1 MPKTQL
7 IKSEIQEI
15 QKLKDIAEIM
25 AAIAAGNLIL
35 YKQSRSL
42 LNSPYYLSDG
52 PEGKRILSLQPQL
65 TVIDAISQIVTPFSK
80 PFLTFHPAPADL
92 EQSIT
97 MNLMIGSDMGFCG
110 KFNKGIKEIGKE
122 KHEALCLIGKQLTG
136 LNKAPIALPELKVT
150 GNPEEKAKSV
160 IEKTYQYA
168 KNTLFGEQGII
179 DNSFE
184 SMRIVFNV
192 LDNQNIGLHQCI
204 IHLDGLQTQSVSNDA
219 QVNESPL
226 YNHVFFDL
234 YEKADTEEKEYLIF
248 DPSFPKIQEALL
260 AVKKQIL
267 VQVLTTCII
276 DSMIAENHSRSS
288 SMESTKDE
296 AQQIIFQLNK
306 KMAKERQ
313 ARITGELIELI
324 TSFTSLNQAV

>member
-1 MPKTQL
+1 MPKAQL

-35 YKQSRSL
+35 YKQSKSIL
-42 LNSPYYLSDG
+42 HSPYCIGDG
-52 PEGKRILSLQPQL
+52 IEGKRTLSLQPQL
-65 TVIDAISQIVTPFSK
+65 AIIDSISQIVNPQSK
-80 PFLTFHPAPADL
+80 PFLTFLPAPYELD
-92 EQSIT
+92 QSVT
-97 MNLMIGSDMGFCG
+97 MNIIIGSDMGFCG
-110 KFNKGIKEIGKE
+110 KFNKGVKEVAKE
-122 KHEALCLIGKQLTG
+122 KNEILCLIGKQLTG
-136 LNKAPIALPELKVT
+136 LKKAPIALPELKVT

-160 IEKTYQYA
+160 IERTYTYA
-168 KNTLFGEQGII
+168 QNVLFGEQGII
-179 DNSFE
+179 NESIN

-192 LDNQNIGLHQCI
+192 LDNQNVSLHQCI

-306 KMAKERQ
+306 KLAKERQ